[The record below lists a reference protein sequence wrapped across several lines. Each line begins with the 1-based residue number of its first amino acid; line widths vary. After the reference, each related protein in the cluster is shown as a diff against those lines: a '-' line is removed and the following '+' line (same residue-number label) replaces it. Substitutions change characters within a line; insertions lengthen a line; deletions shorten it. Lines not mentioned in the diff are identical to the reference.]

1 MRQVV
6 TFDAYGTLIDFRI
19 SDATRQI
26 LADRLP
32 MDGVDTD
39 EFLDDFRV
47 MRFQAVLEPYRSY
60 RDVLRSSLQ
69 IAMRLHGI
77 PQSPSDGDALVAAV
91 PAFGPFPEVPDA
103 LRAVKSLGYEI
114 AIISNTD
121 DDLIRD
127 NVARIGVGFDHV
139 ITAQQARAYKPSRQV
154 FGHAYAAMDVPP
166 AQVSHV
172 AQGWEYDLIPTRDLG
187 LRRRIWINRYRRP
200 GSSVY
205 QPYDELSDLSAVP
218 ILLGTEASREAAT

>member
-6 TFDAYGTLIDFRI
+6 TFDAYGTLIDFRL

-32 MDGVDTD
+32 MDGVDTE

-69 IAMRLHGI
+69 CAMRLHGI
-77 PQSPSDGDALVAAV
+77 PQSPSDGDALVASV
-91 PAFGPFPEVPDA
+91 PGFGPFPEVPDA
-103 LRAVKSLGYEI
+103 LRAVKSEGYEI

-121 DDLIRD
+121 DDLIGG
-127 NVARIGVGFDHV
+127 NVARIGVEFDYV
-139 ITAQQARAYKPSRQV
+139 ITAQQARAYKPDRQT
-154 FGHAYAAMDVPP
+154 FEYAYTAMDVPP
-166 AQVSHV
+166 AQVTHV

-187 LRRRIWINRYRRP
+187 LRRRVWINRYRRP
-200 GSSVY
+200 GSSLY
-205 QPYDELSDLSAVP
+205 QPYDELPDLSALP
-218 ILLGTEASREAAT
+218 AMLDNGKMP

>member
-19 SDATRQI
+19 SDTARQV

-32 MDGVDTD
+32 MDGVDTE

-60 RDVLRSSLQ
+60 REVLRSSLQ
-69 IAMRLHGI
+69 TAMRLHGI

-91 PAFGPFPEVPDA
+91 PA
-103 LRAVKSLGYEI
+103 LKTLGYEI

-121 DDLIRD
+121 DDLIGG
-127 NVARIGVGFDHV
+127 NTARIGVDFDHV
-139 ITAQQARAYKPSRQV
+139 ITAQQARAYKPSRQT
-154 FGHAYAAMDVPP
+154 FEYAYAAMDVPP
-166 AQVSHV
+166 AQVTHV
-172 AQGWEYDLIPTRDLG
+172 AQGWEYDLVPTRDLG
-187 LRRRIWINRYRRP
+187 LRRRIWINRYGRP
-200 GSSVY
+200 GSSLY
-205 QPYDELSDLSAVP
+205 QPYDELPDLSAVCSVLEP
-218 ILLGTEASREAAT
+218 GTQ

>member
-6 TFDAYGTLIDFRI
+6 TFDAYGTLVDFQL
-19 SDATRQI
+19 SDATLQV

-32 MDGVDTD
+32 MDGVDTE

-60 RDVLRSSLQ
+60 REVLRSSLD

-77 PQSPSDGDALVAAV
+77 PQSPSDGDALIAAV
-91 PAFGPFPEVPDA
+91 PSFGPFPEVPDA
-103 LRAVKSLGYEI
+103 LRGLKSLGYEI

-121 DDLIRD
+121 DDLISQ
-127 NVARIGVGFDHV
+127 NVARIGVDFDHV
-139 ITAQQARAYKPSRQV
+139 ITAQQARAYKPSRET
-154 FGHAYAAMDVPP
+154 FEYAHKAIGVPA
-166 AQVSHV
+166 AQVTHV

-187 LRRRIWINRYRRP
+187 LRRRVWINRYGRP
-200 GSSVY
+200 GSSLY
-205 QPYDELSDLSAVP
+205 QPYDELRDLSGVP
-218 ILLGTEASREAAT
+218 GLLGAP

>member
-19 SDATRQI
+19 SDAARQI
-26 LADRLP
+26 LADRLL
-32 MDGVDTD
+32 MDGVDAE

-69 IAMRLHGI
+69 SAMRLHGV
-77 PQSPSDGDALVAAV
+77 PQSPSDGDALVSAV
-91 PAFGPFPEVPDA
+91 PAFGPFPEVPNA

-121 DDLIRD
+121 DDLIQD

-139 ITAQQARAYKPSRQV
+139 ITAQQARAYKPSRQT
-154 FGHAYAAMDVPP
+154 FEYAYAAMDILP
-166 AQVSHV
+166 ARVTHV
-172 AQGWEYDLIPTRDLG
+172 AQGWEYDLVPTRDLG

-200 GSSVY
+200 GSSLY
-205 QPYDELSDLSAVP
+205 QPYDELPDLSAVCSVLEP
-218 ILLGTEASREAAT
+218 GTQ

>member
-6 TFDAYGTLIDFRI
+6 TFDAYGTLVDFRL
-19 SDATRQI
+19 SDATLQV

-32 MDGVDTD
+32 MDGVGSE

-60 RDVLRSSLQ
+60 REVLRSSLQ

-77 PQSPSDGDALVAAV
+77 PQSPSDGDALIAAV
-91 PAFGPFPEVPDA
+91 PTFGPFPEVPDA
-103 LRAVKSLGYEI
+103 LRALKSLGYEI

-121 DDLIRD
+121 DDLISQ
-127 NVARIGVGFDHV
+127 NVAHIGVDFDHV
-139 ITAQQARAYKPSRQV
+139 ITAQQARAYKPDRET
-154 FGHAYAAMDVPP
+154 FEHAYATMDIPP
-166 AQVSHV
+166 AQVTHV

-187 LRRRIWINRYRRP
+187 LRRRVWINRYRRP
-200 GSSVY
+200 GSSGY
-205 QPYDELSDLSAVP
+205 QPYDELPDLSGLPA
-218 ILLGTEASREAAT
+218 LLGAGKA

>member
-19 SDATRQI
+19 SDAARQV

-32 MDGVDTD
+32 MDGVDTE

-60 RDVLRSSLQ
+60 REVLRSSLQ

-103 LRAVKSLGYEI
+103 LRAVKSLGYEL

-121 DDLIRD
+121 DDLIGG
-127 NVARIGVGFDHV
+127 NIARIGVDFDHV
-139 ITAQQARAYKPSRQV
+139 ITAQRARAYKPSRQT
-154 FGHAYAAMDVPP
+154 FEYAYAAMDVAP
-166 AQVSHV
+166 ARVTHV
-172 AQGWEYDLIPTRDLG
+172 AQGWEYDLVPTRDLG

-200 GSSVY
+200 GSSLY
-205 QPYDELSDLSAVP
+205 QPYDELPDLSAVCSV
-218 ILLGTEASREAAT
+218 LELGTQ

>member
-6 TFDAYGTLIDFRI
+6 TFDAYGTLIDFRL

-32 MDGVDTD
+32 MDGVDTE

-69 IAMRLHGI
+69 CAMRLHGI
-77 PQSPSDGDALVAAV
+77 PQSPSDGDALVASV
-91 PAFGPFPEVPDA
+91 PGFGPFPEVPDA
-103 LRAVKSLGYEI
+103 LRAVKSEGYEI

-121 DDLIRD
+121 DDLIGG
-127 NVARIGVGFDHV
+127 NVARIGVEFDHV
-139 ITAQQARAYKPSRQV
+139 ITAQQARAYKPDRQT
-154 FGHAYAAMDVPP
+154 FEYAYTAMDVPP
-166 AQVSHV
+166 AQVTHV

-187 LRRRIWINRYRRP
+187 LRRRVWINRYRRP
-200 GSSVY
+200 GSSLY
-205 QPYDELSDLSAVP
+205 QPYDELPDLSALP
-218 ILLGTEASREAAT
+218 AMLDNGKMP